1 VAYLDRGVKSEV
13 SDLVGLLAEELGY
26 LEKELSDRIERGLFD

>member
-1 VAYLDRGVKSEV
+1 MKSEV